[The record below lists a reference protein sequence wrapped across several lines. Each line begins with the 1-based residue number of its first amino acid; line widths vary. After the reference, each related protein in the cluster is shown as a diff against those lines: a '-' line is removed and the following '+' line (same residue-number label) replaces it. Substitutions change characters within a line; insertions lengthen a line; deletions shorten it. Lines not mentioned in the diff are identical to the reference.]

1 MGTYEKILA
10 APTIFNSIVY
20 FTTFSFTSTTTCGSG
35 GGTAKLDAIQMT
47 TGYAA
52 INWST
57 GATYT
62 ASASSASNTR
72 GTTIGAG
79 IPSAPVIV
87 ITDSGTSISASV
99 IAATSNQQ
107 ISSNAA
113 PPPNTRKKVLYW
125 KENFQ

>member
-1 MGTYEKILA
+1 MANYEKILA

-20 FTTFSFTSTTTCGSG
+20 FTSFTYTSTTTCGSG
-35 GGTAKLDAIQMT
+35 GGTANLYAVQMA

-62 ASASSASNTR
+62 TSNSSASNTR
-72 GTTIGAG
+72 GTTIGSG
-79 IPSAPVIV
+79 IPSEPVII

-99 IAATSNQQ
+99 IAATTNQQ

-113 PPPNTRKKVLYW
+113 PPPNLRKKVLYW

>member
-1 MGTYEKILA
+1 MATYEKILA

-20 FTTFSFTSTTTCGSG
+20 FTSFTYTSTTTCGSG
-35 GGTAKLDAIQMT
+35 GGAAKMYAVQMA

-62 ASASSASNTR
+62 ASNSSASNTR
-72 GTTIGAG
+72 STSIGSG
-79 IPSAPVIV
+79 IPSEPVII

-99 IAATSNQQ
+99 IAATTNQQ